1 MRRTDSTNENKMKAS
16 LFIGVILLL
25 LIGAGVWA
33 IKSTGH
39 RPVGKYVYHLGTV
52 STSQGD
58 MDVPDRFVEFVSGIK
73 CKARL
78 NVLSDVGEYYLR
90 REGNK
95 ILLHNGG
102 KVFQRFIYDSKFDEL
117 LATEGSNR
125 WLFFAEKPQT
135 KAGQNKQRCLLCLG
149 AIKLLKQKLLAEN
162 KPLTDDNIEKAYKQL
177 GLPGCPDG
185 GQYVFNGEGQDPTC
199 TVKGHRLETN
209 LPRSIGAIQ

>member
-1 MRRTDSTNENKMKAS
+1 MKAS

-25 LIGAGVWA
+25 LVGAGVWT
-33 IKSTGH
+33 IKHTGH

-58 MDVPDRFVEFVSGIK
+58 MDAPDRFVEFVSYIK

-78 NVLSDVGEYYLR
+78 GVFSDAGEYYVR
-90 REGNK
+90 QEGNK
-95 ILLHNGG
+95 ILLVNGG
-102 KVFQRFIYDSKFDEL
+102 KVFQRFTYDSKFDEL
-117 LATEGSNR
+117 LATEGSDR
-125 WLFFAEKPQT
+125 WLYFAEKPQT
-135 KAGQNKQRCLLCLG
+135 KAGENKQRCLLCLG
-149 AIKLLKQKLLAEN
+149 AIKLLKEKLVAE
-162 KPLTDDNIEKAYKQL
+162 KIPLTYDNIEKAYKEI

-199 TVKGHRLETN
+199 TVKGHRLENN